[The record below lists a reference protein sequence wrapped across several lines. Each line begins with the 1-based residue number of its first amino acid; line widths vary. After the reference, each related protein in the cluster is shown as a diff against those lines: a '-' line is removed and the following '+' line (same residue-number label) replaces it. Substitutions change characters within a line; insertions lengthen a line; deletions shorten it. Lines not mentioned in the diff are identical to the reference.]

1 MQPEQVGGQTLKGL
15 TPQSG
20 TQPGEKV
27 SGIIIFEISKA
38 HRALRVLNA
47 IANCE
52 EISAKLISKH

>member
-27 SGIIIFEISKA
+27 SGIIIFEIPQ
-38 HRALRVLNA
+38 
-47 IANCE
+47 
-52 EISAKLISKH
+52 SAQSPKSAQRNRKL

>member
-27 SGIIIFEISKA
+27 SGIIIFEIPQ
-38 HRALRVLNA
+38 
-47 IANCE
+47 
-52 EISAKLISKH
+52 SAQSPKSAQRNRKLWRNKREAY